1 MSVPFAL
8 PAAVTYGIADFAGGL
23 AARRASVLVVTVVA
37 QASGLL
43 SLLLVIG
50 LVAGEPSPAAFGFG
64 ALAGI
69 AGVSGLVLYLKALA
83 VGPMGVVAPLS
94 AVVSAGLP
102 LAVGLF
108 GGERLGPVAV
118 LAVGVALV
126 AILLAT
132 TGTRNDRAASTGV
145 LLGLAAG
152 VGFGMFFVGV
162 DAAPSDSGLWP
173 LLGGRIASVTL
184 LAVLVLRHHLPLPTR
199 TRTASLTPVS
209 GEPGVPTR
217 EDARSRRRT
226 PVLLLLMVMS
236 GVFDTFAN
244 VMFLVATRL
253 GDLGIS
259 AVVVSL
265 YPVVVVLLARVVLGE
280 RLTRTQL
287 LSAALALTASALL
300 AAA

>member
-1 MSVPFAL
+1 
-8 PAAVTYGIADFAGGL
+8 
-23 AARRASVLVVTVVA
+23 
-37 QASGLL
+37 
-43 SLLLVIG
+43 
-50 LVAGEPSPAAFGFG
+50 
-64 ALAGI
+64 
-69 AGVSGLVLYLKALA
+69 
-83 VGPMGVVAPLS
+83 
-94 AVVSAGLP
+94 
-102 LAVGLF
+102 
-108 GGERLGPVAV
+108 VAV
-118 LAVGVALV
+118 LAVAVALV

-162 DAAPSDSGLWP
+162 DAAPDDSGLWP
-173 LLGGRIASVTL
+173 LLGGRLASVTL

-199 TRTASLTPVS
+199 TRAASLAPVA
-209 GEPGVPTR
+209 GESSVSTR
-217 EDARSRRRT
+217 RDARSGTRAL
-226 PVLLLLMVMS
+226 VVVLMVVS
-236 GVFDTFAN
+236 GVFDTSAN
-244 VMFLVATRL
+244 VLFLVATRM

-265 YPVVVVLLARVVLGE
+265 YPVVVVLLARIVLGE

>member
-8 PAAVTYGIADFAGGL
+8 PAAVTYGIADFTGGL

-37 QASGLL
+37 QAAGLV
-43 SLLLVIG
+43 SLLFVVG
-50 LVAGEPSPAAFGFG
+50 LVAGRPSAAAFGFG

-69 AGVSGLVLYLKALA
+69 AGASGLLLYLRALA
-83 VGPMGVVAPLS
+83 VGPMGVVAPIS
-94 AVVSAGLP
+94 AVISAGLP
-102 LAVGLF
+102 LAVGLV

-118 LAVGVALV
+118 LAVLVALV

-132 TGTRNDRAASTGV
+132 AGTRKDAAASTGL

-152 VGFGMFFVGV
+152 VGFGLFFVGL
-162 DAAPSDSGLWP
+162 DATPPDSGLWP
-173 LLGGRIASVTL
+173 LLGGRVVSVTL
-184 LAVLVLRHHLPLPTR
+184 LACLVLRHHLPLPTR
-199 TRTASLTPVS
+199 SRAASLAGGPRIPA
-209 GEPGVPTR
+209 GAEG
-217 EDARSRRRT
+217 RSRT
-226 PVLLLLMVMS
+226 LAPILLMVVC

-244 VMFLVATRL
+244 VLFLVATRL

-259 AVVVSL
+259 SVVVSL

-280 RLTRTQL
+280 RLTRTQF

-300 AAA
+300 AVA